1 MPIQTMDVTRHNNN
15 NPYGPISAISGDP
28 FRPKKSDVEETRAW
42 RRKIDF
48 MSACL
53 SLVALVWLGFRDD
66 ALAFRFNTWSERTVV
81 TRHATTRG
89 VIMDFSKNISGQ
101 CVAKEPKDALV
112 LSIFN
117 VTQEEK
123 HKTAAQLF
131 TGIPLPDAKAQTNPS
146 QWLMWV
152 FVISASFQS
161 FRYTASHSSTYESE
175 RVKTNFQAYDIFLFL
190 ATFFSVSF
198 VVINAKLY
206 EEGNR
211 LFCLML
217 ILVPIFNWFYACHN
231 LKYNDE
237 TADFW
242 RWVEYAITSPLQI
255 AIVASSVWM
264 GDRSTLVILALL
276 QGLLVLGGYATE
288 MMVIK
293 VQKLHAKLLESPNE
307 MTCSK
312 RHKKINEATTTL
324 LLTLAMYWF
333 VFFFIWYVPIARF
346 YIQDRSSGTCDM
358 CESYLTTN
366 TCDNSMCLWDKK
378 TSKCVGENPIPSIVV
393 YMLWT
398 QAALFALFGVVQSMQ
413 IYTSVTMLRNLGMD
427 VPTATS
433 DSAAKQTQ
441 TADDF
446 REKVRESWIYMAFE
460 YTILSVLSKT
470 SLELFY
476 LIMLGEM
483 PAFDGPAAK

>member
-152 FVISASFQS
+152 FVISVSFQS

-175 RVKTNFQAYDIFLFL
+175 RVKSNFQAYDIFLFL

-276 QGLLVLGGYATE
+276 HRLLVLGGYATQ
-288 MMVIK
+288 MMM
-293 VQKLHAKLLESPNE
+293 S
-307 MTCSK
+307 
-312 RHKKINEATTTL
+312 R
-324 LLTLAMYWF
+324 
-333 VFFFIWYVPIARF
+333 
-346 YIQDRSSGTCDM
+346 
-358 CESYLTTN
+358 
-366 TCDNSMCLWDKK
+366 NSTPGCL
-378 TSKCVGENPIPSIVV
+378 
-393 YMLWT
+393 
-398 QAALFALFGVVQSMQ
+398 
-413 IYTSVTMLRNLGMD
+413 R
-427 VPTATS
+427 VPT
-433 DSAAKQTQ
+433 
-441 TADDF
+441 
-446 REKVRESWIYMAFE
+446 R
-460 YTILSVLSKT
+460 
-470 SLELFY
+470 
-476 LIMLGEM
+476 
-483 PAFDGPAAK
+483 